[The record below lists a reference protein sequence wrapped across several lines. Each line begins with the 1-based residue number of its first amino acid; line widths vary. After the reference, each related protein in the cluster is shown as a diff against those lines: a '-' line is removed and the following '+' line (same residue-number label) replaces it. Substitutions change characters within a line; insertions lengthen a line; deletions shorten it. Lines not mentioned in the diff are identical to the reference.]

1 MKNQVKKIRK
11 DVDRIERSLDDVTT
25 QLGAVVTI
33 LSFIA
38 VCLFIMMC
46 VFYKRIDNM
55 EIGKGKLKS
64 MLREA
69 FIAGGRY
76 YVKHHIR
83 HDIGKV
89 ESFDVWY
96 KNQNF

>member
-1 MKNQVKKIRK
+1 
-11 DVDRIERSLDDVTT
+11 
-25 QLGAVVTI
+25 
-33 LSFIA
+33 
-38 VCLFIMMC
+38 
-46 VFYKRIDNM
+46 M